1 MSEFEIDFPDVAYDK
16 NDQEFYASLVAE
28 DSSSIFKN
36 RTRVDVFMYAMALG
50 FNAKKRLPLE
60 KKAANLN
67 PSAISGDMRWLM
79 RSVAVADTEDLDII
93 IKDHHTKVIEI
104 AEEYANAGIKILRE
118 MIERSTLESEKEVVF
133 QSALYDQ
140 IKKMGLGKE
149 KNEDSNNKK

>member
-79 RSVAVADTEDLDII
+79 RSIAVTDTEDLNV
-93 IKDHHTKVIEI
+93 IKDHKEVTKI
-104 AEEYANAGIKILRE
+104 AEEYANAGIIIIRD
-118 MIERSTLESEKEVVF
+118 MIKKSTLESEKDVEF
-133 QSALYDQ
+133 QTKLYDK
-140 IKKMGLGKE
+140 IKEMGFGKE
-149 KNEDSNNKK
+149 KDEDSNNKK